1 MGTNSQISDMS
12 GPPSYEKSQAAYPGS
27 VLPGYI
33 SQQQPVQYGYGP
45 PIQQQYGGPLDQY
58 GAPAQQY
65 GYGAVPPSQVV
76 IVPSPLQVGRDP
88 VSLTCPHC
96 QANITTDIRVEAGT
110 VAWVSAGFLCAMSC
124 CLLAWLPLC
133 MPSLKDVTH
142 RCPNCNALIGR
153 FKAKL

>member
-1 MGTNSQISDMS
+1 MG

-33 SQQQPVQYGYGP
+33 SQQHPGQYGP
-45 PIQQQYGGPLDQY
+45 PIQQYGGPLDQY
-58 GAPAQQY
+58 RAPAQQY

-142 RCPNCNALIGR
+142 RCPNCNALI
-153 FKAKL
+153 